1 MPNQFLVLLV
11 DDDQSLMDI
20 LVQAAK
26 SSFPEASFKQVNH
39 FDEAKK
45 YIDELD
51 GKIPKLVLLDVDLQ
65 DRVDG
70 LDFLALIRVHPKG
83 RALPVIMLSAHH
95 TPQLVE
101 RAYSFGAS
109 SFTVKPFTLDEW
121 KRYMLRLR
129 LYWYETVTL
138 PDVRYYKSDTTDQ

>member
-1 MPNQFLVLLV
+1 MPNQFLILLV
-11 DDDQSLMDI
+11 DDDQSLVDI
-20 LVQAAK
+20 LGRAAQG
-26 SSFPEASFKQVNH
+26 SFPEASFKQVSR

-83 RALPVIMLSAHH
+83 RALPVIMLSAHY

-121 KRYMLRLR
+121 KRYLLRLR
-129 LYWYETVTL
+129 MYWYETVTL
-138 PDVRYYKSDTTDQ
+138 PDVRYYKSDLD

>member
-1 MPNQFLVLLV
+1 MPNQFLILLV
-11 DDDQSLMDI
+11 DDDQSLIDI
-20 LVQAAK
+20 LVRAAQG
-26 SSFPEASFKQVNH
+26 SFPEATFRQVSR

-51 GKIPKLVLLDVDLQ
+51 GRIPQLVLLDVDLQ

-83 RALPVIMLSAHH
+83 RVLPIIILSASH
-95 TPQLVE
+95 TPQMIE

-109 SFTVKPFTLDEW
+109 SFTIKPFTFDEW
-121 KRYMLRLR
+121 KRYLLRLR
-129 LYWYETVTL
+129 MYWYETVTL
-138 PDVRYYKSDTTDQ
+138 PDVRYYKSDLG